1 MASKAAEVAK
11 LLASQE
17 RKNEDNRK
25 KDESNNSE
33 EVLDKSLISWENALD
48 MFVENSSDT
57 NDELKNFLTSNLII
71 DKKEESKLLL
81 ENLNKVLS
89 PILENKDLGS
99 KIKPMVITFDKT
111 SSEIIQNLGE
121 DKKENK
127 PSIINSQNPDKI
139 IKDKNETQD
148 TGIDLKQLLSG
159 MNMILSKLLNP
170 VAFFTSIVAEFLP
183 YFILGFF
190 FLKGFLNSLGI
201 DIMNIIKPAL
211 AVLGRL
217 IGS

>member
-11 LLASQE
+11 LLALQEKE
-17 RKNEDNRK
+17 RKLEDNK
-25 KDESNNSE
+25 KNDESNTE
-33 EVLDKSLISWENALD
+33 ILDKSLISWENALD
-48 MFVENSSDT
+48 MFVENSSDI
-57 NDELKNFLTSNLII
+57 NEELKSFLHINTIT

-81 ENLNKVLS
+81 ENLNNVLS
-89 PILENKDLGS
+89 PILNNKDIGT
-99 KIKPMVITFDKT
+99 KVNPMVITFDKT
-111 SSEIIQNLGE
+111 SAEMIQTIGE

-139 IKDKNETQD
+139 IKDKNETENN
-148 TGIDLKQLLSG
+148 GIDLKQLLTG
-159 MNMILSKLLNP
+159 MNTILSKLLNP

-201 DIMNIIKPAL
+201 DIMNVIKPAL
-211 AVLGRL
+211 AVLGRF
-217 IGS
+217 ISS